1 MMGKFFL
8 PFLVVLCLAG
18 AARGLEGN
26 ASPVDLLQ
34 QGLEAMLDDRYDDA
48 VRDFQGVLK
57 LDRGNVA
64 AQRGLKGAQEKR
76 REAVEKRRAQEGPA
90 LDAARKAVDRLDWAE
105 AAERLE
111 GVLSR
116 QPDHPEALA
125 LREKIRGRMAK
136 QLARSKPQSGDWY
149 YAQGL
154 LSFTDRDWLKAVDS
168 WNQVVA
174 FNPDQVGLL
183 AKIDA
188 AKEKLKRQEQENKI
202 SFLQTTA
209 FEDLRKNDYA
219 EAVRKWKALLELDP
233 ENVQAK
239 EGIVEAQKA
248 LDEQN
253 RRGRQEEVQRL
264 SEQAMDAYIER
275 NPAKSVAL
283 WHRVLELDPDSTLAR
298 DYLRRIGGS
307 GGGEAASSGPTGYDK
322 AMRLMADGRLSEAIE
337 YLERYAGKYPGD
349 QKARSALDEAKAK
362 QKILAEKSYQD
373 GLLAYSQG
381 DAQGAIAQW
390 QTALRADP
398 DYQRARQAIIKA
410 MAEQK
415 KRSAPAGK

>member
-1 MMGKFFL
+1 MTGKIACVFL
-8 PFLVVLCLAG
+8 GVLCLAG
-18 AARGLEGN
+18 AARGLERN

-34 QGLEAMLDDRYDDA
+34 EGLEAMLDDRYDDA

-64 AQRGLKGAQEKR
+64 AQKGLKGAQEKR

-90 LDAARKAVDRLDWAE
+90 LEAARKAMDRLDWAE

-111 GVLSR
+111 AVLGR
-116 QPDHPEALA
+116 QPDHPEALS
-125 LREKIRGRMAK
+125 LREKIRVRMVK
-136 QLARSKPQSGDWY
+136 QLAHSKPQSSDWY

-154 LSFTDRDWLKAVDS
+154 LSFMDRDWLKAVDS
-168 WNQVVA
+168 FNQVVA

-183 AKIDA
+183 AKIDS

-202 SFLQTTA
+202 LFLQTTA
-209 FEDLRKNDYA
+209 FEDLKKSEYA
-219 EAVRKWKALLELDP
+219 GAIRNWKGLLELDP

-275 NPAKSVAL
+275 NTAKSVAL
-283 WHRVLELDPDSTLAR
+283 WHRVLELDPDSTLAH

-307 GGGEAASSGPTGYDK
+307 GVGEAASGAPTGYDK
-322 AMRLMADGRLSEAIE
+322 AMRFMADGRLAEAIE
-337 YLERYAGKYPGD
+337 YLERYSAKYPGD
-349 QKARSALDEAKAK
+349 QKARAALDDAKAK
-362 QKILAEKSYQD
+362 QKTLADKAYQD
-373 GLLAYSQG
+373 GLLAYSHG
-381 DAQGAIAQW
+381 DVQGAVAHW

-410 MAEQK
+410 MAGQK
-415 KRSAPAGK
+415 KQSAPAGK